1 MRKKIVA
8 GNWKMNGSSELVR
21 TLVPALAEEAK
32 QSQAEILVCPPAP
45 FLTEA
50 RSLAGDA
57 LKIGAQNCHEAESGA
72 FTGEVSASMLADL
85 KLSYVLTGHSERR
98 AIYGETDALIAA
110 KTKAA
115 VAHGLAAVLCVGETL
130 EERESGRTLDV
141 VLGQVKS
148 VFDQLSTDDWS
159 QLVVA
164 YEPVWA
170 IGTGKT
176 ASSEQAQEVHKAI
189 RDVLAGYSQEHADAM
204 RILYGG
210 SVKADN
216 AAELFACPDID
227 GGLVGGASLN
237 ADEFISICRA
247 AN

>member
-8 GNWKMNGSSELVR
+8 GNWKMNGSYELLN

-32 QSQAEILVCPPAP
+32 QSQAEILVCPPAL
-45 FLTEA
+45 FLSDV
-50 RSLAGDA
+50 RRQAGDN
-57 LKIGAQNCHEAESGA
+57 LLVGAQNCHEAESGA
-72 FTGEVSASMLADL
+72 YTGEIAAGMLAEMQ
-85 KLSYVLTGHSERR
+85 LSHVLVGHSERR
-98 AIYGETDALIAA
+98 AIYGETDALIAE

-115 VAHGLAAVLCVGETL
+115 IAAGLTAVLCVGETL
-130 EERESGRTLDV
+130 EERESGRTLEV
-141 VLGQVKS
+141 VLGQVKA
-148 VFDQLSTDDWS
+148 VVEQLELSDWS
-159 QLVVA
+159 KLVVA

-176 ASSEQAQEVHKAI
+176 ASSDQAQEVHKAI
-189 RDVLAGYSQEHADAM
+189 REALAGFNSEHADAM

-210 SVKADN
+210 SVKAAN

-237 ADEFISICRA
+237 VDEFISICRA

>member
-1 MRKKIVA
+1 MRKQIVA
-8 GNWKMNGSSELVR
+8 CNWKMNGSNEL
-21 TLVPALAEEAK
+21 LNSFVPALAEEAK
-32 QSQAEILVCPPAP
+32 QSQAEILVCPPAL
-45 FLTEA
+45 FLGDM
-50 RSLAGDA
+50 RRLAGEY
-57 LKIGAQNCHEAESGA
+57 LLVGAQNCHEAVSGA
-72 FTGEVSASMLADL
+72 FTGEISADMLADMQ
-85 KLSYVLTGHSERR
+85 LSHVLVGHSERR

-115 VAHGLAAVLCVGETL
+115 LNAGLTAVLCVGETL
-130 EERESGRTLDV
+130 EEREAGRTLDV
-141 VLGQVKS
+141 VLGQVS
-148 VFDQLSTDDWS
+148 AVVELLTLADWAN
-159 QLVVA
+159 LVVA

-176 ASSEQAQEVHKAI
+176 ASSEQAQDVHQAI
-189 RDVLAGYSQEHADAM
+189 RAALAEYSPEHADAM

-237 ADEFISICRA
+237 SDEFISICRS

>member
-8 GNWKMNGSSELVR
+8 GNWKMNGSYELLN

-32 QSQAEILVCPPAP
+32 GSKAEILICPPAL
-45 FLTEA
+45 FLAEA
-50 RSLAGDA
+50 RRQAGDQ
-57 LKIGAQNCHEAESGA
+57 LLVGAQNCHEAESGA
-72 FTGEVSASMLADL
+72 YTGEISAAMLAEVNMTH
-85 KLSYVLTGHSERR
+85 VLVGHSERR
-98 AIYGETDALIAA
+98 AFYGETDDLIAD

-115 VAHGLAAVLCVGETL
+115 IAAGLTAVLCVGETL

-141 VLGQVKS
+141 VLGQVKA
-148 VFDQLSTDDWS
+148 VVEKIALSDWAK
-159 QLVVA
+159 LVIA

-176 ASSEQAQEVHKAI
+176 ASNDQAQDVHKAI
-189 RDVLAGYSQEHADAM
+189 REALAVISPEHADAM

-210 SVKADN
+210 SVKAAN

-227 GGLVGGASLN
+227 GGLVGGASLDV
-237 ADEFISICRA
+237 DEFISICRA
-247 AN
+247 AS

>member
-8 GNWKMNGSSELVR
+8 GNWKMNGSMELLN

-32 QSQAEILVCPPAP
+32 QSQAEILVCPPA
-45 FLTEA
+45 LYLGDVQ
-50 RSLAGDA
+50 RKAGDH
-57 LKIGAQNCHEAESGA
+57 LLVGAQNCHEAQSGA
-72 FTGEVSASMLADL
+72 FTGEIAAGMLAEMQ
-85 KLSYVLTGHSERR
+85 LSHVLVGHSERR
-98 AIYGETDALIAA
+98 AIYGETDQLIAA
-110 KTKAA
+110 KTQAA
-115 VAHGLAAVLCVGETL
+115 IASGLVAVLCVGETL
-130 EERESGRTLDV
+130 DERESGRTLDV
-141 VLGQVKS
+141 VLGQVNAVVS
-148 VFDQLSTDDWS
+148 QLGLADWS
-159 QLVVA
+159 RLVIA

-176 ASSEQAQEVHKAI
+176 ATADQAQDVHKAI
-189 RDVLAGYSQEHADAM
+189 RNALADYGQDYADAM

-210 SVKADN
+210 SVKAAN
-216 AAELFACPDID
+216 AEELFTCPDID

>member
-8 GNWKMNGSSELVR
+8 GNWKMNGSYELLN

-32 QSQAEILVCPPAP
+32 QSQAEILVCPPAL
-45 FLTEA
+45 FLSDV
-50 RSLAGDA
+50 RRQAGDN
-57 LKIGAQNCHEAESGA
+57 LLVGAQNCHEAESGA
-72 FTGEVSASMLADL
+72 YTGEIAAGMLAEMQ
-85 KLSYVLTGHSERR
+85 LSHVLVGHSERR
-98 AIYGETDALIAA
+98 AIYGETDALIAE

-115 VAHGLAAVLCVGETL
+115 IEAGLTAVLCVGETL
-130 EERESGRTLDV
+130 EERESGRTLEV
-141 VLGQVKS
+141 VLGQVKA
-148 VFDQLSTDDWS
+148 VVEQLELSDWS
-159 QLVVA
+159 KLVVA

-176 ASSEQAQEVHKAI
+176 ASSDQAQEVHKAI
-189 RDVLAGYSQEHADAM
+189 REALAGFSSEHADAM

-210 SVKADN
+210 SVKAAN

-237 ADEFISICRA
+237 VDEFISICRA

>member
-1 MRKKIVA
+1 MRKQIVA
-8 GNWKMNGSSELVR
+8 GNWKMNGSNEL
-21 TLVPALAEEAK
+21 LNSFVPALAEEAK
-32 QSQAEILVCPPAP
+32 QSQAEILVCPPAL
-45 FLTEA
+45 FLGDM
-50 RSLAGDA
+50 RRLAGEN
-57 LKIGAQNCHEAESGA
+57 LFVGAQNCHEAVSGA
-72 FTGEVSASMLADL
+72 FTGEISADMLADMQ
-85 KLSYVLTGHSERR
+85 LSHVLVGHSERR

-115 VAHGLAAVLCVGETL
+115 LNAGLTAVLCVGETL
-130 EERESGRTLDV
+130 EERDADRTLDV
-141 VLGQVKS
+141 VLGQVNA
-148 VFDQLSTDDWS
+148 VVEQLTLADWVN
-159 QLVVA
+159 LVVA

-176 ASSEQAQEVHKAI
+176 ASSEQAQDVHQAI
-189 RDVLAGYSQEHADAM
+189 RAALAEYSSEHADAM

-237 ADEFISICRA
+237 SDEFISICRS

>member
-8 GNWKMNGSSELVR
+8 GNWKMNGSYELLN

-32 QSQAEILVCPPAP
+32 QSKADILVCPPAL
-45 FLTEA
+45 FLGEA
-50 RSLAGDA
+50 RRLAGDH
-57 LKIGAQNCHEAESGA
+57 LLVGAQNCHEAASGA
-72 FTGEVSASMLADL
+72 YTGEIAAGMLAEMQ
-85 KLSYVLTGHSERR
+85 LSHVLVGHSERR
-98 AIYGETDALIAA
+98 AIYGETDALIAE

-115 VAHGLAAVLCVGETL
+115 IASGLIVVLCVGETL

-141 VLGQVKS
+141 VLGQVKA
-148 VFDQLSTDDWS
+148 VVDQLSLADWDH
-159 QLVVA
+159 LVVA

-176 ASSEQAQEVHKAI
+176 ASSEQAQEVHLAI
-189 RDVLAGYSQEHADAM
+189 REALAECSQEHADAM

-210 SVKADN
+210 SVKAAN

>member
-8 GNWKMNGSSELVR
+8 GNWKMNGSYELIN

-32 QSQAEILVCPPAP
+32 QSQAEILVCPP
-45 FLTEA
+45 
-50 RSLAGDA
+50 SLYVAEVQRQAGGR
-57 LKIGAQNCHEAESGA
+57 LYVGAQNCHEAESGA
-72 FTGEVSASMLADL
+72 FTGEISAGMLAEL
-85 KLSYVLTGHSERR
+85 QLSHVLVGHSERR
-98 AIYGETDALIAA
+98 AIYGETDELITA

-115 VAHGLAAVLCVGETL
+115 MEKGLVVVLCVGETL

-141 VLGQVKS
+141 VLGQVKA
-148 VFDQLSTDDWS
+148 VVEQIELADWS
-159 QLVVA
+159 KLVVA

-176 ASSEQAQEVHKAI
+176 ASSEQAQEVHRSI
-189 RDVLAGYSQEHADAM
+189 RETLAGFSQEHADAM

-210 SVKADN
+210 SVKAAN

-227 GGLVGGASLN
+227 GGLVGGASLSV
-237 ADEFISICRA
+237 DEFISICRA

>member
-8 GNWKMNGSSELVR
+8 GNWKMNGSFELIKD
-21 TLVPALAEEAK
+21 LVPALAEEAK

-45 FLTEA
+45 YLAEV
-50 RSLAGDA
+50 RRQAGDN
-57 LKIGAQNCHEAESGA
+57 LLVGAQNCHEAASGA
-72 FTGEVSASMLADL
+72 YTGEVAVGMLAEL
-85 KLSYVLTGHSERR
+85 QLSHVLVGHSERR
-98 AIYGETDALIAA
+98 AIYGETDALIAD
-110 KTKAA
+110 KVRA
-115 VAHGLAAVLCVGETL
+115 VIAGGLVAVLCVGETL
-130 EERESGRTLDV
+130 DERESGRTLDV
-141 VLGQVKS
+141 VLGQVKA
-148 VFDQLSTDDWS
+148 VVEQLDLNDWAN
-159 QLVVA
+159 LVIA

-176 ASSEQAQEVHKAI
+176 ASSAQAQEVHLAI
-189 RDVLAGYSQEHADAM
+189 RQALAVFSQEHADAM

-210 SVKADN
+210 SVKAAN

-227 GGLVGGASLN
+227 GGLVGGASLQ